1 MKLFYLFGYECL
13 GFQFDSNISFKI
25 SDVYP
30 VSYNLRDM
38 KDSGIEYEGQ
48 YALECWWF
56 IDQAK
61 IPSDNM
67 FYSFIVGLNYLLF
80 FIDLWYNDR
89 KKLSILNKRLF
100 LLCKGAKWV

>member
-1 MKLFYLFGYECL
+1 MLLLNIGMKWLYNYTISSACYLKLFYLFGYACL

-48 YALECWWF
+48 FAVECWWF

-61 IPSDNM
+61 IQSDNM
-67 FYSFIVGLNYLLF
+67 FYSFTFGLNYLLF
-80 FIDLWYNDR
+80 FIDL
-89 KKLSILNKRLF
+89 
-100 LLCKGAKWV
+100 